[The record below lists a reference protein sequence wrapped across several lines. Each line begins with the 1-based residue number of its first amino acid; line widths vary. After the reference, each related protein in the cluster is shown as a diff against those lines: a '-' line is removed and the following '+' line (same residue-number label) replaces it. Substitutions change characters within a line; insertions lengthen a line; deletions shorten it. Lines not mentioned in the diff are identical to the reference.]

1 NGEMQTNA
9 RIQDL
14 WQRSDLRIAA
24 NGGARNARLF
34 LQRAPHVVIGDMDSL
49 DDETRA
55 WLETSRCEFLRH
67 PLAKDESDLELALN
81 LAQTRGA
88 DEITILGAY
97 GGRIDHF
104 IANVMLLARTPN
116 VRLADT
122 VSEMWISEGQATL
135 HGSPGDIVSLMPL
148 DERVEG
154 IITENL
160 EYPLRAETLPRG
172 S

>member
-1 NGEMQTNA
+1 MNAVIVANGEMQTNA

-14 WQRSDLRIAA
+14 WQRAALRICAD
-24 NGGARNARLF
+24 GGTRNARLI
-34 LQRAPHVVIGDMDSL
+34 LQSAPNVVIGDMDSL

-55 WLETSRCEFLRH
+55 WVESSSSEFIRY
-67 PLAKDESDLELALN
+67 PSAKDESDLELALD
-81 LAQTRGA
+81 LAQLRGA

-122 VSEMWISEGQATL
+122 VSEMWISDGQATL
-135 HGSPGDIVSLMPL
+135 HGSPGDIVSLIPL
-148 DERVEG
+148 DER
-154 IITENL
+154 
-160 EYPLRAETLPRG
+160 
-172 S
+172 